1 MRDGIKLGPRAAF
14 FVAVLLAASAVGIL
28 TPTLSNTVTKDVQVT
43 GFAVAL
49 TVDGIPDSVAPG
61 DLIRVVAAMTNS
73 ANRPVPAILRM
84 EVRNPNN
91 TIPDEVT
98 VYAGCGAEEV
108 VSGTRL
114 IYYIGWHGPL
124 LAPKGISF
132 AAGTSIATV
141 SGSIGSAEYWATVL
155 HEVQER
161 DPSGYESLVEPGLN
175 ASLGVRNSASSL
187 LKALNYYG
195 MVASSNPASS
205 NLADWTLT
213 TVFSERFVAFG
224 GPSQDGFL
232 VEIHPQSRGSFSFK
246 LWAER
251 PDALGSPHHPY
262 TCGPIERIL
271 VTSGA
276 SEANFLA
283 NAALVR
289 PKDRVVVDSPIY
301 SPLRDCAAGL
311 GGDVIPVGRD
321 CKSGWSL
328 DLDRIRSAAGGKA
341 KLLVFA
347 NLNNPTSSA
356 IGRTEMRELADIAEE
371 CNGYVLVDET
381 FRELAFRRTPPSVA
395 EFGPRMIALST
406 VTKLGGLGGLRVGW
420 IVAHP
425 QLIERCKAVKDY
437 TTICGSSVSQELATW
452 ALRRWDF
459 FRRRAKRI
467 LDGNRKLVEDALD
480 RMPSLHGEIP
490 TSGTVMFPHSDVN
503 VTKLTQRLVRKYK
516 TVIAEGRFFGLSD
529 HFRLGLGGN
538 VDELRRGLRNVRRA
552 LRDLV

>member
-61 DLIRVVAAMTNS
+61 DVIRVVAAMTNN

-132 AAGTSIATV
+132 AAGTSVATV
-141 SGSIGSAEYWATVL
+141 SGSIGSAEYWSTVL

-161 DPSGYESLVEPGLN
+161 DPAGYESLVEPGLN
-175 ASLGVRNSASSL
+175 ASLGVRNSGSSL
-187 LKALNYYG
+187 LKTLNYYG

-213 TVFSERFVAFG
+213 TLFSERFVAFG

-251 PDALGSPHHPY
+251 PDALGIPHHP
-262 TCGPIERIL
+262 
-271 VTSGA
+271 
-276 SEANFLA
+276 
-283 NAALVR
+283 
-289 PKDRVVVDSPIY
+289 
-301 SPLRDCAAGL
+301 
-311 GGDVIPVGRD
+311 
-321 CKSGWSL
+321 
-328 DLDRIRSAAGGKA
+328 
-341 KLLVFA
+341 
-347 NLNNPTSSA
+347 
-356 IGRTEMRELADIAEE
+356 
-371 CNGYVLVDET
+371 
-381 FRELAFRRTPPSVA
+381 TPA
-395 EFGPRMIALST
+395 
-406 VTKLGGLGGLRVGW
+406 
-420 IVAHP
+420 
-425 QLIERCKAVKDY
+425 
-437 TTICGSSVSQELATW
+437 
-452 ALRRWDF
+452 
-459 FRRRAKRI
+459 
-467 LDGNRKLVEDALD
+467 
-480 RMPSLHGEIP
+480 
-490 TSGTVMFPHSDVN
+490 
-503 VTKLTQRLVRKYK
+503 
-516 TVIAEGRFFGLSD
+516 GRF
-529 HFRLGLGGN
+529 N
-538 VDELRRGLRNVRRA
+538 RGPPLFYFHSQMKRA
-552 LRDLV
+552 IT